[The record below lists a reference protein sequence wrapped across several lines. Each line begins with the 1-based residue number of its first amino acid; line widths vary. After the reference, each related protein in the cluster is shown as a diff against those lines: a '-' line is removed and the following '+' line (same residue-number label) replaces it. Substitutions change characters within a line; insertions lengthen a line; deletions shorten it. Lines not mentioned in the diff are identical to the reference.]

1 MKPDQFITLGEDY
14 MEVSRTDEVVNN
26 DPFDSKVDKSVIE
39 SDYSDEGEDVD
50 CLPGHPNNRNI
61 KTNSK
66 VNSNRK
72 GENRRTD
79 SRRGER
85 E

>member
-1 MKPDQFITLGEDY
+1 
-14 MEVSRTDEVVNN
+14 MEVSRTDEELNN
-26 DPFDSKVDKSVIE
+26 EPFDSKVDKSVIE

-50 CLPGHPNNRNI
+50 CLPGHPNNI
-61 KTNSK
+61 KTNSAK

-72 GENRRTD
+72 GDSNRRSGD
-79 SRRGER
+79 R

>member
-1 MKPDQFITLGEDY
+1 

-26 DPFDSKVDKSVIE
+26 EPFDSKVDKSVIE
-39 SDYSDEGEDVD
+39 SDYSDEGEVDVD
-50 CLPGHPNNRNI
+50 CLPGHPNN
-61 KTNSK
+61 KTKS
-66 VNSNRK
+66 VVSIRK
-72 GENRRTD
+72 GEKQRTD